1 MPDYLADADTVML
14 IPRIN
19 LTDERFRLDDRD
31 QVYNDDRRQNDQ
43 DLRHV
48 LYLLSS
54 IIFNV

>member
-19 LTDERFRLDDRD
+19 STDERYHLDDRD